1 MYCMVSQKPPSKPG
15 LESIALW
22 KGIAPHALERVHGR
36 CRWKSYSEGGEILS
50 YLDRSDDVYFITDG
64 DVRVTIFSL
73 QGSVVTIGDLG
84 AGDIF
89 GEMAAIDAQPRS
101 ASIVALTSCT
111 IASMPSS
118 AFRDVAR
125 TEPSVGWEL
134 SRILTRKLRSVT
146 NRMYE
151 LSTLDVANRTR
162 AELLRLAKC
171 APQKG
176 KSAIISPVP
185 TQAEI
190 ASRISSK
197 REVVARELLRLRDL
211 GIVDRRNGALVVCDV
226 DRLAEMVH
234 AAVGE

>member
-89 GEMAAIDAQPRS
+89 GEMAAVDAQPRS
-101 ASIVALTSCT
+101 ASVVALTSCT

>member
-226 DRLAEMVH
+226 DRLAQMVH

>member
-1 MYCMVSQKPPSKPG
+1 MVSQKPPSKPG

-22 KGIAPHALERVHGR
+22 KGIAPHVLKRVHGR

>member
-1 MYCMVSQKPPSKPG
+1 MVSQKPPSKPG

-197 REVVARELLRLRDL
+197 REVVAREMLRLRDL

-226 DRLAEMVH
+226 DRLAAMVH
-234 AAVGE
+234 AVVGE

>member
-1 MYCMVSQKPPSKPG
+1 MASQKISGKPG
-15 LESIALW
+15 LEHVALW
-22 KGIAPHALERVHGR
+22 KGLAPVALQRVHAR
-36 CRWKSYSEGGEILS
+36 CRWKSYGEGEQILS

-84 AGDIF
+84 AGEIF
-89 GEMAAIDAQPRS
+89 GEMAAIDGQPRS
-101 ASIVALTSCT
+101 ASIVALTPCT

-118 AFRDVAR
+118 AFREIASSV
-125 TEPSVGWEL
+125 PSVAWEL
-134 SRILTRKLRSVT
+134 ARILTRKLRSLT

-162 AELLRLAKC
+162 AELLRLAKG
-171 APQKG
+171 ATRHG

-226 DRLAEMVH
+226 ARLAEMVH

>member
-1 MYCMVSQKPPSKPG
+1 MVSKKPPSKPG
-15 LESIALW
+15 LEHIALW
-22 KGIAPHALERVHGR
+22 KGLAPDALQRVRAR
-36 CRWKSYSEGGEILS
+36 CRWKSYGAGEEILS
-50 YLDRSDDVYFITDG
+50 YLDRSDDVYFITEG

-73 QGSVVTIGDLG
+73 QGSVVMIGDLG
-84 AGDIF
+84 AGEIF
-89 GEMAAIDAQPRS
+89 GEMAAIDGQPRS
-101 ASIVALTSCT
+101 ASIVALTPCT

-118 AFRDVAR
+118 AFREAAR

-134 SRILTRKLRSVT
+134 SRILTRKLRSLT
-146 NRMYE
+146 TRMYE

-162 AELLRLAKC
+162 AELLRLAKS
-171 APQKG
+171 APQQG

-211 GIVDRRNGALVVCDV
+211 GIVDRRKGALVVCDV

-234 AAVGE
+234 TAVGE

>member
-1 MYCMVSQKPPSKPG
+1 MAMQKPPSTPG
-15 LESIALW
+15 LENIPLW
-22 KGIAPHALERVHGR
+22 KGLSPVALQRVHGQ
-36 CRWKSYSEGGEILS
+36 CRWKSYGEGQEILS
-50 YLDRSDDVYFITDG
+50 YLDRSDDVYFIIKG

-73 QGSVVTIGDLG
+73 QGSVVTIGDLA
-84 AGDIF
+84 AGDVF
-89 GEMAAIDAQPRS
+89 GELAAIDGQPRS
-101 ASIVALTSCT
+101 ASIVALTPCT
-111 IASMPSS
+111 IASMPSP
-118 AFRDVAR
+118 AFRESV
-125 TEPSVGWEL
+125 TKEPSAGWEL
-134 SRILTRKLRSVT
+134 SRILTRKLRSLT

-176 KSAIISPVP
+176 KSAVISPVP

-211 GIVDRRNGALVVCDV
+211 GIVDRQNGALIVRDV
-226 DRLAEMVH
+226 DKLAEMVH
-234 AAVGE
+234 AAIGE

>member
-22 KGIAPHALERVHGR
+22 KGIAPHALQRVHGR

-226 DRLAEMVH
+226 DRLAAMVH
-234 AAVGE
+234 AVVGE

>member
-1 MYCMVSQKPPSKPG
+1 MANQKIPGKPG
-15 LESIALW
+15 LKHVALW
-22 KGIAPHALERVHGR
+22 KGLAPDALQRVHAR
-36 CRWKSYSEGGEILS
+36 CRWKNYGDGEEILS
-50 YLDRSDDVYFITDG
+50 YLDRSDDIYFITLG

-84 AGDIF
+84 AGEIF
-89 GEMAAIDAQPRS
+89 GEMAVIDGQPRS
-101 ASIVALTSCT
+101 ASIVALTPCT

-118 AFRDVAR
+118 AFREVAR

-134 SRILTRKLRSVT
+134 SRILTRKLRSLT

-162 AELLRLAKC
+162 AELLRLAKN

>member
-1 MYCMVSQKPPSKPG
+1 MASQKLPSKPG
-15 LESIALW
+15 LERIALW
-22 KGIAPHALERVHGR
+22 KGLAPDALQRMHAR
-36 CRWKSYSEGGEILS
+36 CRWKSYGGGEEILS
-50 YLDRSDDVYFITDG
+50 YLDRSDDVYFIIEG

-73 QGSVVTIGDLG
+73 QGSVVTIGDLSS
-84 AGDIF
+84 GDIF
-89 GEMAAIDAQPRS
+89 GEMAAIDGQPRS
-101 ASIVALTSCT
+101 ASIVALTPCT

-118 AFRDVAR
+118 AFREAAR
-125 TEPSVGWEL
+125 NEPSVGWEL
-134 SRILTRKLRSVT
+134 SRILTRKLRSLT
-146 NRMYE
+146 ARMYE

-162 AELLRLAKC
+162 AELLRLAKN
-171 APQKG
+171 APQQG

-190 ASRISSK
+190 ANRISSK

-211 GIVDRRNGALVVCDV
+211 GIVDRRNGALIVCDV

>member
-1 MYCMVSQKPPSKPG
+1 MASQKPPSKPG
-15 LESIALW
+15 LDCIALW
-22 KGIAPHALERVHGR
+22 NGLSPDALQRVHAR
-36 CRWKSYSEGGEILS
+36 CRWKSCGEGEEILS
-50 YLDRSDDVYFITDG
+50 YLDRSDDVYFIIQG

-84 AGDIF
+84 AGEIF
-89 GEMAAIDAQPRS
+89 GEMAAIDGQPRS
-101 ASIVALTSCT
+101 ASIVALAPCT

-118 AFRDVAR
+118 VFRDVAG

-134 SRILTRKLRSVT
+134 SRILTRKLRSLTSRV
-146 NRMYE
+146 YE

-171 APQKG
+171 APQHG

-211 GIVDRRNGALVVCDV
+211 GIVDRQNGALIVCDV

-234 AAVGE
+234 AAIGE

>member
-1 MYCMVSQKPPSKPG
+1 MVSQKPPSKPG

>member
-1 MYCMVSQKPPSKPG
+1 MVTQKSPSKPG
-15 LESIALW
+15 LESV
-22 KGIAPHALERVHGR
+22 APWTGVAPAVLQRVHGR
-36 CRWKSYSEGGEILS
+36 CRWKSYSEGEEILS
-50 YLDRSDDVYFITDG
+50 YLDRSDDVYFITEG

-84 AGDIF
+84 AGEIF
-89 GEMAAIDAQPRS
+89 GEMAAIDAKPRS
-101 ASIVALTSCT
+101 ASIVALTPCT

-118 AFRDVAR
+118 VFRDFAIA
-125 TEPSVGWEL
+125 EASVGWEL
-134 SRILTRKLRSVT
+134 SRILTRKLRSLT

-162 AELLRLAKC
+162 AELLRLAKN
-171 APQKG
+171 APRKG

-211 GIVDRRNGALVVCDV
+211 GIVERRNGALVVCDV
-226 DRLAEMVH
+226 DRLADMVH